1 MSGQLP
7 DRLEALQETVCRIGE
22 CVVIAGV
29 GSAVFDMAR
38 LTENAATVFPLDG
51 AMGAAVSMGLGL
63 ALQRSD
69 LEVVVVTGDGELL
82 MNVGSLATVAS
93 AMPANLAIVC
103 VDNQLYGLTGGQRT
117 HTATG
122 TDLAKMGA
130 GAGIPN
136 TLTCRAPEQFPEAVE
151 MLRSAG
157 PSLVVLKVGPEA
169 SARYPVDR
177 DASACRVRFKEAIG

>member
-1 MSGQLP
+1 ML
-7 DRLEALQETVCRIGE
+7 DRLVALQETVCRMGE

-38 LTENAATVFPLDG
+38 LTDNAATVFPLDG

-69 LEVVVVTGDGELL
+69 LKVVVVTGDGELL
-82 MNVGSLATVAS
+82 MNVGSLATVAGC
-93 AMPANLAIVC
+93 MPANLAIVC
-103 VDNQLYGLTGGQRT
+103 VDNESYVLTGGQKT

-122 TDLAKMGA
+122 TDLATMGS
-130 GAGIPN
+130 GAGIPH
-136 TLTCRAPEQFPEAVE
+136 TLTCRTPEQLPEAVE

-157 PSLVVLKVGPEA
+157 PSLVVLKVGPEP

-177 DASACRVRFKEAIG
+177 DASACRVRFRAAIG